1 MVTPRARSMLWG
13 RSAWRSEELES
24 DAIGISEAHTRAIGC
39 VLDPTV
45 DDAKFVKS
53 AGPGLQLGSVGATE
67 GDMIETDP
75 MLAELL
81 GGCRLFVLVQADE
94 RRSQQVHGVV
104 KARIGVFI
112 EHRFCLEQGF
122 VPR

>member
-1 MVTPRARSMLWG
+1 MVTPRARSMLWA

-45 DDAKFVKS
+45 DDAKFVNS

-67 GDMIETDP
+67 SDMIETEP

-81 GGCRLFVLVQADE
+81 GGGLGLVA
-94 RRSQQVHGVV
+94 GP
-104 KARIGVFI
+104 ARK
-112 EHRFCLEQGF
+112 EPAPAA
-122 VPR
+122 PRAGEDPAGL